1 MGEAPLLGDAGPMKE
16 LGLFSLKR
24 GDVGGADSQH
34 MAEMLHCS
42 VSLKGV
48 EIGPPPTPGG

>member
-1 MGEAPLLGDAGPMKE
+1 MGEAPPLGDAGPMKE

-34 MAEMLHCS
+34 MGEMLHCS
-42 VSLKGV
+42 MSLKRV
-48 EIGPPPTPGG
+48 EIGPPLTSGG